1 MLNSPTTAYDPNDP
15 SDMTSTIAFIGAGN
29 MGRAII
35 GGLLQGGHPAAGLR
49 AADADPAT
57 RERAARE
64 FGIMT
69 SADNLAVATGADVL
83 VLAVKPQQLAPVATA
98 LRPVTLA
105 RRPLVLSIAAGIGT
119 AALARWLGDGT
130 PIVRSMPNT
139 PALIARGTTALYAT
153 AATDAAGR
161 ALAESIMRAVGSVHW
176 LEDEALMDAVTA
188 LSGSGPAYVFRVI
201 ESLAAAGAALG
212 LAPALALR
220 LATETMAG
228 AAELAFSSTAE
239 PATLRAQ
246 VTSKGGTTERALAA
260 LDAGGIDALFAD
272 ALRAARDRSCALAEE
287 FGKS

>member
-35 GGLLQGGHPAAGLR
+35 GGLLQGGHPAAALR
-49 AADADPAT
+49 AADADPGT
-57 RERAARE
+57 RDRAAHE
-64 FGIMT
+64 FGIKT

-139 PALIARGTTALYAT
+139 PALIGRGTTALYAT
-153 AATDAAGR
+153 PATDAAGR
-161 ALAESIMRAVGSVHW
+161 ALAETIMRAVGSVHW
-176 LEDEALMDAVTA
+176 LDEEALMDAVTA

-212 LAPALALR
+212 LAPTLAQR
-220 LATETMAG
+220 LAIETMAG
-228 AAELAFSSTAE
+228 AAELAFNSSAA

-260 LDAGGIDALFAD
+260 LDAGGIDALFAQ